1 MDRVYPGDL
10 EADADLVGFADT
22 ERLDF
27 RAQTDYNDSEL
38 GSCRFAIRVFDG
50 DHGIFVTTDPMSLA
64 LKQ

>member
-50 DHGIFVTTDPMSLA
+50 DTRFTGTARETTAP
-64 LKQ
+64 